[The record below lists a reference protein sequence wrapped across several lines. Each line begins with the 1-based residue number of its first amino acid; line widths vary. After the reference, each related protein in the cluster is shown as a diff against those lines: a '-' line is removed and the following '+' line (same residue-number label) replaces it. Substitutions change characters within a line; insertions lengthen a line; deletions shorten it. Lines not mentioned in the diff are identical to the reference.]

1 MRPGHFNGVAQVV
14 SKLFDFVQPDKAY
27 FGEKDYQQ
35 IAVIRRMVELEGFK
49 LEIVPCPIVREADG
63 LAMSSRNV
71 RLTPE
76 QREIAPLIHQTLVD
90 NASLFLHGLDLDSLR
105 DMVVE
110 EINAIDGM
118 EVEYYEIVDA
128 KTLLPRTFME

>member
-1 MRPGHFNGVAQVV
+1 
-14 SKLFDFVQPDKAY
+14 
-27 FGEKDYQQ
+27 
-35 IAVIRRMVELEGFK
+35 MVELEGFK

-90 NASLFLHGLDLDSLR
+90 NASLSLHGLDLDFYANVNSFLHGTFNIEVPYTCYK
-105 DMVVE
+105 DK
-110 EINAIDGM
+110 INCLCINKETTIKIRM
-118 EVEYYEIVDA
+118 YYFVA
-128 KTLLPRTFME
+128 